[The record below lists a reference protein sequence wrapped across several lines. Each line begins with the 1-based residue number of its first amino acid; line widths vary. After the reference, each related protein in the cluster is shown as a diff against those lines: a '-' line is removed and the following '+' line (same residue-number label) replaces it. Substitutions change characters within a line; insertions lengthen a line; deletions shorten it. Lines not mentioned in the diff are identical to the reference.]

1 MGELRE
7 IRVPDIGDFKD
18 VPIIEVQVKPG
29 ERITVDAPLITLE
42 SDKASMEIP
51 SPAAG
56 VVKSL
61 AVKLGDKVSAG
72 TSILMLQVDGAG
84 AAGEPAKPAVSAP
97 PAPTQAPAGVAEVRI
112 PDIGD
117 FKDVPIIDIM
127 VKPGDTIAPE
137 QALVTL
143 ESDKASMDVPSP
155 FAGLVADLKVKV
167 GDRVS
172 EGSVVL
178 TLVMDATAAKT
189 MPPPSV
195 PMPSPSGAPA
205 AVPPGAPA
213 PIAAPPP
220 SISAESFDIP
230 YAGPSVRKRARERG
244 IDLRQVKGS
253 GPRGRILPA
262 DVNAFAAAPPP
273 AAARPSAPTGTAGL
287 DLLPWP
293 KVDFAKFG
301 SVETKPLSRIKK
313 ISAANL
319 HRNWVMIPHVT
330 SHDEA
335 DITELEEFRVRLNK
349 EIEKSG
355 LRVSMLAFMIKAAVA
370 TLKKF
375 PEFNS
380 SLEGENLILKKYYH
394 IGFAADTPQGLVVP
408 VIRDA
413 DKKGVIDIA
422 KEMGELAKLA
432 RDGKL
437 KPDQMQG
444 GTFTISSL
452 GGIGGTYFTPII
464 NAPEVAIM
472 GACRSFH
479 KMVWDGKQA
488 TPRLIQ
494 PLSLSWD
501 HRVIDGAAAA
511 RFNVYFGSL
520 LADMRRAL
528 V

>member
-1 MGELRE
+1 MGELRQ
-7 IRVPDIGDFKD
+7 IHVPDLGDFKD
-18 VPIIEVQVKPG
+18 VPIIEIAVEPG
-29 ERITVDAPLITLE
+29 QRVGVDAPLITLE
-42 SDKASMEIP
+42 SDKASMEVP

-61 AVKLGDKVSAG
+61 AVKVGDKVSEGA
-72 TSILMLQVDGAG
+72 SILMLEVDGAG
-84 AAGEPAKPAVSAP
+84 PAEEPVKPAVSAP
-97 PAPTQAPAGVAEVRI
+97 PAPTSAPAGVADVRV
-112 PDIGD
+112 PAIGD
-117 FKDVPIIDIM
+117 FKDVPIIEVM
-127 VKPGDTIAPE
+127 VKPGDTIAAE
-137 QALVTL
+137 QPLVTL
-143 ESDKASMDVPSP
+143 ESDKASMEVPSP
-155 FAGLVADLKVKV
+155 LGGKVADLKVKV

-172 EGSVVL
+172 EGTVIL
-178 TLVMDATAAKT
+178 TLITDAGAPSSARSLAAPALT
-189 MPPPSV
+189 PGPATTPAPP
-195 PMPSPSGAPA
+195 AATPA
-205 AVPPGAPA
+205 AVTIPDAT
-213 PIAAPPP
+213 
-220 SISAESFDIP
+220 FDIP

-253 GPRGRILPA
+253 GPRGRILRA
-262 DVNAFAAAPPP
+262 DVDAFAPALTP
-273 AAARPSAPTGTAGL
+273 AAKPSMPAVAGTGAGL

-301 SVETKPLSRIKK
+301 PVETQPLSRIKR

-349 EIEKSG
+349 ENEKSG
-355 LRVSMLAFMIKAAVA
+355 VRVSMLAFMIKAAVA
-370 TLKKF
+370 ALKKF

-422 KEMGELAKLA
+422 KEMGDLAKLA
-432 RDGKL
+432 REGKL

-479 KMVWDGKQA
+479 KMVWDGTQA
-488 TPRLIQ
+488 VPRLIQ

-511 RFNVYFGSL
+511 RFNVYFASL